1 MEEDVMAEL
10 DIMTDNLRNMDTIVT
25 PSTKK
30 SFATFHPEDYNLRKG
45 FETSYNV
52 FKKKTAFIKSFHSEG
67 EVRIFIDPKCYEGIQ
82 FNVVWK
88 QSI

>member
-1 MEEDVMAEL
+1 MDLPKSPRSPGPGSGGWKNRLETLTRRRGREDGGQVEEDVMAEL

-30 SFATFHPEDYNLRKG
+30 SFAAFYPEDYNLRKG

-52 FKKKTAFIKSFHSEG
+52 FK
-67 EVRIFIDPKCYEGIQ
+67 
-82 FNVVWK
+82 
-88 QSI
+88 

>member
-30 SFATFHPEDYNLRKG
+30 SFATFHPEDYNLR
-45 FETSYNV
+45 
-52 FKKKTAFIKSFHSEG
+52 EG
-67 EVRIFIDPKCYEGIQ
+67 LEKF
-82 FNVVWK
+82 
-88 QSI
+88 